1 MNILFYL
8 TRYPGVGGIEKV
20 TNLIATKLL
29 EKNQISILSHVQQ
42 KDVDSLY
49 GVSTYFMPDAKRWDA
64 PSNLE
69 FADSL
74 FATHKFDAI
83 IYQDS
88 YASTEHIVCS
98 LAERY
103 NVSLFVFEHNSP
115 LFVYNKRD
123 LEPIMSIK
131 GLMRRVLHPYLL
143 YKDVKRKRYLLKH
156 STKYILLSDK
166 FIPEFCR
173 LVGVDR
179 NDSRVTYINNP
190 VFLTG
195 SSSVLEK
202 ENIILCVSRLTRE
215 KCVDKMLKM
224 WKLISTDLSNWRF
237 VIVGDGPERSKLEH
251 YVQTNLLQRVEF
263 IGFADPTKYYQK
275 AKVFWMTSKF
285 EGWGMTLIEAMQQGC
300 VPVAYQTFSSISD
313 IIDNGNNGFL
323 IRPDDMDSFIVKSVL
338 LAKEENLRFEMS
350 NSAIRKVDNFS
361 IDRII
366 NKWNK
371 LLEYA

>member
-8 TRYPGVGGIEKV
+8 TRYPGIGGIENV
-20 TNLIATKLL
+20 TNLIAAKLL
-29 EKNQISILSHVQQ
+29 EKNQVSILSHVQQ

-64 PSNLE
+64 PSNLK

-88 YASTEHIVCS
+88 YASTEQIVCS

-115 LFVYNKRD
+115 LFIYNKRN
-123 LEPIMSIK
+123 LEPITSIK
-131 GLMRRVLHPYLL
+131 GLMRRILHPYLL
-143 YKDVKRKRYLLKH
+143 HKDVKRKRYLLKH
-156 STKYILLSDK
+156 AKKYILLSDK

-173 LVGVDR
+173 LVGVDK
-179 NDSRVTYINNP
+179 NDSRITYINNP
-190 VFLTG
+190 AFLTG

-202 ENIILCVSRLTRE
+202 DNIILCVSRLTRE

-224 WKLISTDLSNWRF
+224 WEIISTCLPDWRF
-237 VIVGDGPERSKLEH
+237 IIVGDGPERSKLEH
-251 YVQTNLLQRVEF
+251 YVQANSVQRVKF
-263 IGFADPTKYYQK
+263 IGFANPTKYYQK
-275 AKVFWMTSKF
+275 AKIFWMTSKY

-323 IRPDDMDSFIVKSVL
+323 ILPNDMDSFIVKSVL
-338 LAKEENLRFEMS
+338 LAKKENLRIEMS
-350 NSAIRKVDNFS
+350 SSAIRKTDNFS
-361 IDRII
+361 IDKII
-366 NKWNK
+366 NKWYK